1 MTQKSIMNRKIPTFL
16 GLLILVAGLVGG
28 IYLVNSRTSLETKA
42 GPTESPKNIKVTNR
56 GSNTI
61 SISWTTD
68 VPMTGYLRYSE
79 DPAKINLPAGDVRDQ
94 ISGTSQSYTNHYV
107 NITGLNPNKQYYFNI
122 GSGSQTY
129 NDNGRPFQFKTFASV
144 SSPPEDVVSGKVINT
159 DNSPVNG
166 AIVFLDIDGSE
177 TLSSITKNDGSWRL
191 NLSTARTKDGK
202 VLTIDPKTT
211 VLSIFVQAGTT
222 GTATAVTSTEKAR
235 PVPDILIGKNQAF
248 VESTGLLTQ
257 SEADTSSS
265 RSGTFA
271 LTESQLSSPINLDQ
285 QGVVLGAV
293 TFLNPAIEGELIAT
307 STPEFKIKLATGSGL
322 ILKVGEQVSS
332 ILNSNA
338 SGEYVW
344 SPSTEL
350 NKGANV
356 LTAEYVDDKN
366 IKQSVVRSFNVL
378 AVGDISGLPAFTAT
392 PSAIVEVTPTPT
404 EATTMPETN
413 DENLNDA
420 GSMEQM
426 VSLALFGL
434 ILIIGGFVLKK
445 KWQ

>member
-1 MTQKSIMNRKIPTFL
+1 MNRKIPTFF
-16 GLLILVAGLVGG
+16 GLLILIAGLVGG
-28 IYLVNSRTSLETKA
+28 IYLVNSRTSLQTKA

-56 GSNTI
+56 GSGTV

-94 ISGTSQSYTNHYV
+94 ISGTSQSYTNHYA

-144 SSPPEDVVSGKVINT
+144 SSPPEDVVSGKVINP

-166 AIVFLDIDGSE
+166 AIVFLDIEGSE
-177 TLSSITKNDGSWRL
+177 TLSTITKNDGTWRV

-202 VLTIDPKTT
+202 ILTIDPKTT
-211 VLSIFVQAGTT
+211 ALSIFVQAGTT
-222 GTATAVTSTEKAR
+222 GTATAVTNTEKAR

-248 VESTGLLTQ
+248 VESTGLLSQ
-257 SEADTSSS
+257 SSSDNLSS
-265 RSGTFA
+265 RSATFA
-271 LTESQLSSPINLDQ
+271 LTESQLSGALSLEAS
-285 QGVVLGAV
+285 GAVLSAV

-307 STPEFKIKLATGSGL
+307 STPEFKLKLATGSAL
-322 ILKVGEQVSS
+322 VIKVGEQFSS
-332 ILNSNA
+332 ILTSNTL
-338 SGEYVW
+338 GEFVW
-344 SPSTEL
+344 SPTNEL
-350 NKGANV
+350 PKGLNTI
-356 LTAEYVDDKN
+356 TAEYVDDKN
-366 IKQSVVRSFNVL
+366 TTQTISRSFNVL

-392 PSAIVEVTPTPT
+392 QSATIEITPSPT
-404 EATTMPETN
+404 EATTMPDTAEEDLT
-413 DENLNDA
+413 DA
-420 GSMEQM
+420 GNFEQVVGLM
-426 VSLALFGL
+426 LFGL
-434 ILIIGGFVLKK
+434 ILIIGGGVLKK

>member
-1 MTQKSIMNRKIPTFL
+1 MNRKIPTFL